1 MRIHFIA
8 IGGAIMHSLAIE
20 LFKNGHHVTG
30 SDDII
35 YDPARSNLNEYGL
48 LPKHEGWNDS
58 LITDNL
64 DLVIIGMHAKLNNP
78 ELLKAQRINIKILS
92 FPEFISQYSKNKTR
106 IVISGSHGKTT
117 ITSMILHVLNINNIE
132 ADYLLGAKIKSFSNL
147 VCLKNNNLII
157 IEGDEYLSSP
167 LDRRPKFTHYNPHV
181 LVISGV
187 AWDHI
192 NVFPTVQAY
201 EDAFKSLINSVTKSK
216 GDIYYHKNDSF
227 LSNYL
232 KHNEYS
238 KSYCQ
243 LEYILKDDKFCIKFN
258 DEIIPLKIFGNHN
271 LQNLEAAKLVCL
283 NLGISEKVFYH
294 SIKSFEGADNRLNL
308 IKKYINNSCVYRD
321 FAHSPSK
328 VLATVNAVKTLY
340 PNRYLISCYELH
352 TFSSLNSD
360 FLSYYENAFSN
371 SDEVWIYIDPIKQ
384 KLKGITSI
392 NSSLIFSSLKHNRI
406 TFINN
411 KEKLKSLLLEFTPC
425 NNNLL
430 LMSSGTFSGLDLI
443 TALSN

>member
-1 MRIHFIA
+1 
-8 IGGAIMHSLAIE
+8 MHSLAIE
-20 LFKNGHHVTG
+20 LFKNGHNVTG

-48 LPKHEGWNDS
+48 LPKYEGWNDS
-58 LITDNL
+58 LITDKL
-64 DLVIIGMHAKLNNP
+64 DLVIIGMHAKLSNP
-78 ELLKAQRINIKILS
+78 ELLKAQKINIKILS

-117 ITSMILHVLNINNIE
+117 ITSMILHVLSINNIE
-132 ADYLLGAKIKSFSNL
+132 ADYLLGAKIKSLSNL
-147 VCLKNNNLII
+147 VSLKNNNLII

-181 LVISGV
+181 LVVSGV

-201 EDAFKSLINSVTKSK
+201 EDAFKSLINSVKKSN
-216 GDIYYHKNDSF
+216 GDIYYYKNDSF

-232 KHNEYS
+232 KHYKNS

-243 LEYILKDDKFCIKFN
+243 LEHIVKEDKFCIKFN
-258 DEIIPLKIFGNHN
+258 NEIIPLKIFGNHN
-271 LQNLEAAKLVCL
+271 SQNIEAAKLVCL

-352 TFSSLNSD
+352 TFSSLNPD

-392 NSSLIFSSLKHNRI
+392 NSSLVFSSLKHSRI

-425 NNNLL
+425 DNNLL

-443 TALSN
+443 SILSN